1 MEKQLQLAELK
12 IKNHHE
18 VAVDEVDD
26 EDEVVIKLQTHKIL
40 SRVEKTHQLSKL
52 RLRPRMTV
60 VCHPE
65 RIQKNQKVLHE
76 VIYKHEAK

>member
-40 SRVEKTHQLSKL
+40 RLS
-52 RLRPRMTV
+52 PRMTV
-60 VCHPE
+60 VCHLE